1 MIRTKNSS
9 AFLHAYGSEDSQ
21 KGLEF
26 LMPRMSSDLADSDR
40 EPFVEVDPTGRY
52 GRYSELLGSGAVKK
66 VYRAFDQEEGIEVA
80 WNQVKLRNFCGD
92 EAMIA
97 RLYSEVRLLKTLKNK
112 NIIVLYSVWRDEK
125 RNTLNFIT
133 EVCTSGNLREY
144 RKKHKQVSIKALKKW
159 SRQILSGLHYM
170 HTHEPCVIHRDLN
183 CSNVF
188 INGNIGQVKIGD
200 LGLAAIVGKNHSAH
214 SLLGTPEFMAPE
226 LYEENYTELI
236 DIYSFGMCLLEMVT
250 LELPYTECNNVAKIY
265 KKVTSGVRP
274 QAMDKVKDPEV
285 KAFIEKCLAQP
296 RARPSAADLLNDP
309 FFDGISDDDEEEKCC
324 LGSASN

>member
-1 MIRTKNSS
+1 
-9 AFLHAYGSEDSQ
+9 
-21 KGLEF
+21 
-26 LMPRMSSDLADSDR
+26 MPSMSSDLADPDK

-52 GRYSELLGSGAVKK
+52 GRYNELLGSGAVKK

-80 WNQVKLRNFCGD
+80 WNQVKLRNFYGD
-92 EAMIA
+92 EAMIN

-112 NIIVLYSVWRDEK
+112 NIIALYSVWPDEK

-159 SRQILSGLHYM
+159 SRQILNGLHYM
-170 HTHEPCVIHRDLN
+170 HTQEPCVIHRDLN

-236 DIYSFGMCLLEMVT
+236 DIYSFGMCLLEMAT
-250 LELPYTECNNVAKIY
+250 LELPYTECDNVAKIY

-274 QAMDKVKDPEV
+274 QAMNKVKDPEV

-296 RARPSAADLLNDP
+296 RARPSAADLLKDP
-309 FFDGISDDDEEEKCC
+309 FFDGINNDDDE
-324 LGSASN
+324 

>member
-1 MIRTKNSS
+1 
-9 AFLHAYGSEDSQ
+9 
-21 KGLEF
+21 
-26 LMPRMSSDLADSDR
+26 MPSMSFDMGDRDR

-80 WNQVKLRNFCGD
+80 WNQVKLRNFCDD
-92 EAMIA
+92 EAMIN
-97 RLYSEVRLLKTLKNK
+97 RLYSEVRLLGSLKNK
-112 NIIVLYSVWRDEK
+112 NIIALYSVWRDKE

-159 SRQILSGLHYM
+159 SRQILKGLDYL

-183 CSNVF
+183 SSNVF
-188 INGNIGQVKIGD
+188 VNGNTGQVKIGD
-200 LGLAAIVGKNHSAH
+200 LGLAAIVGENHSAH
-214 SLLGTPEFMAPE
+214 SVLGTPEFMAPE
-226 LYEENYTELI
+226 LYDEDYTEMI

-250 LELPYTECNNVAKIY
+250 LELPYSECDNVVKIY

-274 QAMDKVKDPEV
+274 QAMNRVKDPEV

-296 RARPSAADLLNDP
+296 RARPSAADLLKDP
-309 FFDGISDDDEEEKCC
+309 FFDRIIDEDDDDEN
-324 LGSASN
+324 GNR

>member
-1 MIRTKNSS
+1 MFRTKTSGKSGGFLNS
-9 AFLHAYGSEDSQ
+9 YGIENSQ
-21 KGLEF
+21 KGFEF
-26 LMPRMSSDLADSDR
+26 LMPGMSSDLADPDK

-52 GRYSELLGSGAVKK
+52 GRYNELLGSGAVKK

-92 EAMIA
+92 EAMIN

-112 NIIVLYSVWRDEK
+112 NIIALYSVWPDEK

-159 SRQILSGLHYM
+159 SRQILNGLHYM
-170 HTHEPCVIHRDLN
+170 HTQEPCVIHRDLN

-236 DIYSFGMCLLEMVT
+236 DIYSFGMCLLEMAT
-250 LELPYTECNNVAKIY
+250 LELPYTECDNVAKIY

-274 QAMDKVKDPEV
+274 QAMNKVKDPEV

-296 RARPSAADLLNDP
+296 RARPSAADLLKDP
-309 FFDGISDDDEEEKCC
+309 FFDGINNDDDE
-324 LGSASN
+324 